1 MAVIKTSQE
10 PTPATP
16 CVQMTSHLFPVGMGR
31 DHNAM
36 GGRKDT
42 KIPVDERNYT
52 FTA

>member
-1 MAVIKTSQE
+1 MAVTKTSQE

-16 CVQMTSHLFPVGMGR
+16 SIQMTSHLFAVGMGR

-36 GGRKDT
+36 GGRNDT

-52 FTA
+52 FKA